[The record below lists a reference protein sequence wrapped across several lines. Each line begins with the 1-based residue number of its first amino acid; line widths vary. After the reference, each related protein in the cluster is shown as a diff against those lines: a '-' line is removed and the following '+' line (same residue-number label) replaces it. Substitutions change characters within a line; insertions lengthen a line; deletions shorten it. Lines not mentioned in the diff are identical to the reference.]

1 MIVSINISLMSSEEA
16 GLDIREEN
24 MNPMLYD
31 MLLYHNEE
39 WKCAMLAIYFFFSF
53 SNEIIYHIPCKMFIC
68 LFILDGRLK

>member
-1 MIVSINISLMSSEEA
+1 MIVSFNISLISSEEA

-39 WKCAMLAIYFFFSF
+39 WKCAMFAEKNCFIFQW
-53 SNEIIYHIPCKMFIC
+53 NHISYSV
-68 LFILDGRLK
+68 